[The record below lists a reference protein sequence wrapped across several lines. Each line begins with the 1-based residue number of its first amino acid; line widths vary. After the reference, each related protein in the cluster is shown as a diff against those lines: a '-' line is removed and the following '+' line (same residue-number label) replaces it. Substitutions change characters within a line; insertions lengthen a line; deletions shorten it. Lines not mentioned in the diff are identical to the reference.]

1 MVDTMEYAPYS
12 TGAKYCSECRIT
24 CLPFLIVAPVVPIG
38 FRTHSRIGSIEH
50 DRTDSTSSEI
60 VAYHKVKRRFINLKD
75 MHSED
80 PDLLQIY
87 EFKGQDFDLVMA
99 N

>member
-1 MVDTMEYAPYS
+1 MAE
-12 TGAKYCSECRIT
+12 
-24 CLPFLIVAPVVPIG
+24 L
-38 FRTHSRIGSIEH
+38 
-50 DRTDSTSSEI
+50 DSTSSEI

-75 MHSED
+75 IHSED

-87 EFKGQDFDLVMA
+87 EFKGQDFDLVA